1 MHCKTTIPRKSL
13 RTITK
18 FIWFLSSM
26 CLYMAYK
33 MSILWKCLFTLDT
46 LIWFLPS
53 VCLLMFCKM
62 TFLFERLFAIT
73 TLIWFFNIVCSQM
86 AYEDTIFCE
95 SLTVAAFVCFLLI
108 GLFDDQLRPICIVN
122 FAITLYKYIF
132 SVLCVTDNE

>member
-1 MHCKTTIPRKSL
+1 MVSHQYVSL
-13 RTITK
+13 
-18 FIWFLSSM
+18 
-26 CLYMAYK
+26 YAYK
-33 MSILWKCLFTLDT
+33 MSILCKCLFTLDT

-95 SLTVAAFVCFLLI
+95 SLTVAAFVWPNTHW
-108 GLFDDQLRPICIVN
+108 Q
-122 FAITLYKYIF
+122 
-132 SVLCVTDNE
+132 